1 MKLTSPALLS
11 LLILCDLLLCLP
23 SFTFSL
29 LAADADP
36 DTELLLAGDNATALL
51 NASLARSDDGSF
63 ANMIDRALEREFPD
77 NEQNEGTDPRGF
89 NNSVAEQQA
98 RVQSGQELTVC
109 LENSPL
115 QHKLALNSMINLAF
129 SFSPLE
135 GVKVCFGGSKWK
147 SKHIQKSF
155 QFHDVFN
162 LDNENRAEDMPT
174 LIDRK
179 DNVFIISNP
188 KSKYPVLQLDL
199 RLISDLVVV
208 IVSATCGGIAFA
220 CAGQPVM
227 TGYLLA
233 GSIIGPGGLS
243 FVSEMV
249 QVETVAQFGVIF
261 LLFALGLEF
270 STTKVG
276 FFELFEQWLF
286 LEAYSKFSY
295 LCAFLKRFTDL
306 CMEHDELI
314 WLSSNMRPVLNNELC
329 GGKSSEGIFVGAFL
343 SMSSTAVV
351 LKFLMER
358 NSVNGLHGQVTIG
371 TLILQDCAVGLLFAL
386 IPVLGGTSGVLQGV
400 VSMTKSL
407 VILIAFLAILTILSR
422 TCVPWLLKLMI
433 SLSSQ
438 TNELYQLASVAFCL
452 LVAWC
457 SDKLGL
463 SLELGSFAAGVMI
476 STTDLG
482 QHTLEQVEPIRNF
495 FAALFLAS
503 IGMLIHVH
511 FLWNH
516 VDILLAAVILVII
529 IKTIVTASVVKG
541 FGYNNKTSLLVGMSL
556 AQIGEFAFVLLS
568 RASNLHLVEGKL
580 YLLLLGTTALSLIL
594 KLTQTEIV
602 QVTTPLLFKL
612 IPAVVHLG
620 ALLRWFPPDSPG
632 EIAFKGDSFRADS
645 AKRIPLMVQGSHD
658 S

>member
-1 MKLTSPALLS
+1 MTNRHPNTTLNPLLS
-11 LLILCDLLLCLP
+11 AGAVAVAVAMTTRRRSSSRLQSLFVKFSTVSAITVLLLFLALAFAFALP
-23 SFTFSL
+23 ESDQL
-29 LAADADP
+29 LSGGSNGTRNGSESSSGP
-36 DTELLLAGDNATALL
+36 
-51 NASLARSDDGSF
+51 RSRPKEDSF
-63 ANMIDRALEREFPD
+63 ADMIDRALEKEFTEND
-77 NEQNEGTDPRGF
+77 KDEVNDAGSF

-98 RVQSGQELTVC
+98 VLETVARVKPKKNDTKKED
-109 LENSPL
+109 
-115 QHKLALNSMINLAF
+115 
-129 SFSPLE
+129 
-135 GVKVCFGGSKWK
+135 
-147 SKHIQKSF
+147 KSF
-155 QFHDVFN
+155 QLHHVFK
-162 LDNENRAEDMPT
+162 LDNDHGAEETPT

-179 DNVFIISNP
+179 DNVFIISNF

-220 CAGQPVM
+220 CAGQPVI

-233 GSIIGPGGLS
+233 GSVVGPGG
-243 FVSEMV
+243 FNVVSEMV

-270 STTKVG
+270 STTKLRVVRAVAVLG
-276 FFELFEQWLF
+276 GLLQVLLFIC
-286 LEAYSKFSY
+286 
-295 LCAFLKRFTDL
+295 LCGITA
-306 CMEHDELI
+306 
-314 WLSSNMRPVLNNELC
+314 SLC
-329 GGKSSEGIFVGAFL
+329 GGKPSEGVFVGAFL

-351 LKFLMER
+351 LKFLMEK
-358 NSVNGLHGQVTIG
+358 NSTNALHGQVTIG

-386 IPVLGGTSGVLQGV
+386 LPILGGTSNVLQGLI
-400 VSMTKSL
+400 SMTKSL
-407 VILIAFLAILTILSR
+407 VMLLSFLAILSILSR
-422 TCVPWLLKLMI
+422 KCVPWFLKLMI

-476 STTDLG
+476 STTDLA
-482 QHTLEQVEPIRNF
+482 QYTLEQVEPIRNF

-516 VDILLAAVILVII
+516 VDILLASVILVVIV
-529 IKTIVTASVVKG
+529 KTVVTSAVVKA

-580 YLLLLGTTALSLIL
+580 YLLLLGTTALSL
-594 KLTQTEIV
+594 
-602 QVTTPLLFKL
+602 VTTPLLFKL

-620 ALLRWFPPDSPG
+620 VLLRWFPPDSPSELG
-632 EIAFKGDSFRADS
+632 FKSDNFRSDS
-645 AKRIPLMVQGSHD
+645 AKQRIALVSKDLIHEG
-658 S
+658 